1 MTSIFFFIQYIIK
14 QLLDSVDVISRIIK
28 VEVRVISLLSLWVW
42 LINLTSTLL
51 ILDITKTLSNNNYCL
66 LHCLPLQCLNPRD
79 RMTKCLFLVVRSDG
93 QVSVFGGEIIG
104 YYHFWWCMMDR
115 SSHVRANKIWR
126 SDKASA
132 CRHAPGELHGSLKG
146 ARWCH
151 QFFFQLL

>member
-93 QVSVFGGEIIG
+93 QVSVFGGEII
-104 YYHFWWCMMDR
+104 WILSLLMMHDGSFKPR
-115 SSHVRANKIWR
+115 TCKQNLKIWQ
-126 SDKASA
+126 SVS
-132 CRHAPGELHGSLKG
+132 LQTGSRRTQWILE
-146 ARWCH
+146 RR
-151 QFFFQLL
+151 